1 MVVDGSRPGCV
12 RGGWSWL
19 LQTLYL
25 GICWSYFAYF
35 GLYLT
40 FATAASVIVEGA
52 TAVRHAGLPLDIGM
66 LWLLVDLPVLFAWCV
81 VDRRRWR
88 WSAVAALAQFTLFA
102 GLTVQAHRSLQWAAA
117 ERDNRYTAPALF
129 IAELG
134 LLPIQVVKAGAQTVP
149 RTSIMVPKSR
159 SPPRQLN
166 VVTCCWCR
174 SSHLTLAASNGRC
187 HCWPRAF
194 RTPSTIHVASPTTD
208 RVAPPIAT
216 WP

>member
-1 MVVDGSRPGCV
+1 MLFRLGLGLARSGSWSASFRLDC
-12 RGGWSWL
+12 GGGRLAERVLFGVAGAWL

-25 GICWSYFAYF
+25 GICWSYFVYF

-66 LWLLVDLPVLFAWCV
+66 LWLLVDLPFLFAWCV

-102 GLTVQAHRSLQWAAA
+102 GLTAQAHRSLQWAAA

-134 LLPIQVVKAGAQTVP
+134 LLPIQVVKAGAQN
-149 RTSIMVPKSR
+149 RSSDFRLWSR
-159 SPPRQLN
+159 SRDHRGDN
-166 VVTCCWCR
+166 
-174 SSHLTLAASNGRC
+174 
-187 HCWPRAF
+187 
-194 RTPSTIHVASPTTD
+194 
-208 RVAPPIAT
+208 
-216 WP
+216 